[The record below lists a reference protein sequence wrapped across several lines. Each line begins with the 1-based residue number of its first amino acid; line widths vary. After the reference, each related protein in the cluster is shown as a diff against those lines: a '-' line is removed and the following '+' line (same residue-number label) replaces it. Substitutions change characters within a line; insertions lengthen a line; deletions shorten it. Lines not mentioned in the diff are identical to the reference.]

1 MPFRVLLSSLICSAG
16 SMGATPVKGTRHGGR
31 LGPCGGRRGPP
42 PRPVPRRRL
51 PWGARS
57 SDGRAVWTGCCGGR
71 SGRSPSCSP
80 RSPGAR
86 RTAPGA
92 AAPRPRRAARRPR
105 PRPPSTPPTSPRSRC
120 ARPPASWRRC
130 SPPTTWRGPPG
141 RYGSRWSSPGTGST
155 RSPPRSTARPA
166 SRRPAT
172 SGDGRALLVPRLS
185 DYPHWFAALVERR
198 EADNPRARPR
208 TAVLVLMRDAEHA
221 PWRLAF
227 SALLDE
233 DREPPSV
240 ALDDEGYATALATR
254 DESIKIS
261 PHLIGAVHATIAEEG
276 TVAFAKGLFA
286 PGPYTTGYYTE
297 ITESRRLAKE
307 RDCMNYDSIFAAT
320 TYPVYALRRED
331 GGALVFYS
339 LNRTTTWHPVLK
351 CGEGR
356 RLEIPEGARWL
367 LVRPVDRRA
376 APDRRDPALR
386 ERGAAEERGRPG
398 RGDRLRRH
406 GHQGLRPLSRRRGA
420 SPGAAPPHGP
430 GGGAHR
436 LSGRPR
442 AARPPRPA
450 CGSRAARPRAWRGRR
465 SRSPRSPTGSAAP
478 GPRPRSSPR
487 STGRAV
493 PPA

>member
-1 MPFRVLLSSLICSAG
+1 M
-16 SMGATPVKGTRHGGR
+16 
-31 LGPCGGRRGPP
+31 
-42 PRPVPRRRL
+42 
-51 PWGARS
+51 
-57 SDGRAVWTGCCGGR
+57 GRAVFGREGGVDRLLRRAVGTLAVLLAAVAGCSADGAGRGGASPTPGGATATAEATEHAADEPAVTLREAARELETLLAADDVARASGEVRLALELARDGQHAITPAIYR
-71 SGRSPSCSP
+71 SAGLTPP
-80 RSPGAR
+80 RYVWG
-86 RTAPGA
+86 
-92 AAPRPRRAARRPR
+92 RPR
-105 PRPPSTPPTSPRSRC
+105 
-120 ARPPASWRRC
+120 
-130 SPPTTWRGPPG
+130 
-141 RYGSRWSSPGTGST
+141 
-155 RSPPRSTARPA
+155 
-166 SRRPAT
+166 
-172 SGDGRALLVPRLS
+172 LLVPRLS

-367 LVRPVDRRA
+367 LSDPSIVAQRQIVETQHYVSVVPPKNAA
-376 APDRRDPALR
+376 AP
-386 ERGAAEERGRPG
+386 AEVIAYDGMITK
-398 RGDRLRRH
+398 
-406 GHQGLRPLSRRRGA
+406 A
-420 SPGAAPPHGP
+420 S
-430 GGGAHR
+430 
-436 LSGRPR
+436 
-442 AARPPRPA
+442 AR
-450 CGSRAARPRAWRGRR
+450 
-465 SRSPRSPTGSAAP
+465 
-478 GPRPRSSPR
+478 
-487 STGRAV
+487 
-493 PPA
+493 